1 MRPETFRSVGLVP
14 CDALMYHTQGAVIL
28 RNMFGALSMGIHHER
43 DGCPKTPVGASKVI
57 IDSRS
62 EDTVKVGLVNWWAR
76 EG

>member
-1 MRPETFRSVGLVP
+1 
-14 CDALMYHTQGAVIL
+14 
-28 RNMFGALSMGIHHER
+28 MGIHHER